1 MLGKKKKIIV
11 LGGMVAL
18 LVLTGVL
25 NVILNITATN
35 PSIDANAGTTYTDFF
50 TAYRADRVSSREQT
64 MLYYDEIISSAETSA
79 EAKAEAESAKLALSA
94 SMETELALESLIKS
108 LGFEDAVVTSTTE
121 NVNVIVKCEEMTG
134 TQANQIL
141 EIIVTETETKA
152 SNVRIIPTE

>member
-94 SMETELALESLIKS
+94 SMETELVLESLIKS

>member
-25 NVILNITATN
+25 NVILNSTATD

-94 SMETELALESLIKS
+94 SMETELVLESLIKS

>member
-35 PSIDANAGTTYTDFF
+35 PSIDANAGMTYTDFF

-94 SMETELALESLIKS
+94 SMETELVLESLIKS

>member
-94 SMETELALESLIKS
+94 SMETGLVLESLIKS